1 MEQYKYLKTL
11 HSWNLTG
18 LLLLCFR
25 EQYFSLPWFPKPRWS
40 SAAGRP
46 RLWLSWQELVSAA
59 VLAVAFAVSVGNLA
73 GSADTVG
80 TAVEAPLGTG
90 PPVSEVLQDH
100 RERDSPCHRLVAGS
114 LPALFQGAEVK
125 SRMQTQ
131 G

>member
-59 VLAVAFAVSVGNLA
+59 VLAVAFAVYLKQ
-73 GSADTVG
+73 
-80 TAVEAPLGTG
+80 GTG
-90 PPVSEVLQDH
+90 LTVSEIKVF
-100 RERDSPCHRLVAGS
+100 
-114 LPALFQGAEVK
+114 LPTEK
-125 SRMQTQ
+125 IIPSI
-131 G
+131 